1 MAQIKND
8 GQDAMDIKD
17 TMSGDENLLQ
27 AADCH
32 YKKIVVAVDFTDL
45 NRCVIAK
52 GLALAKQYQA
62 HLCLLHIVE
71 VPSYPVLEDVAVMG
85 MPGVWD
91 EEMTKPLLDQAQAQ
105 LFSLANEFAIKH
117 IELINGLAEEDIV
130 QFAKREHFDLI
141 VIGAHG
147 LSAMSRLIGSTT
159 NAVINHAHCDV
170 LAVRA
175 TPQSEQS
182 K

>member
-1 MAQIKND
+1 MAAKKADSQND
-8 GQDAMDIKD
+8 MDFNQDLSVNNGMTPIA
-17 TMSGDENLLQ
+17 E
-27 AADCH
+27 CH

-52 GLALAKQYQA
+52 GVALAKQHQA

-91 EEMTKPLLDQAQAQ
+91 EEMSKPLLDQAEAQ
-105 LFSLANEFAIKH
+105 LFALADEFSIKH

-141 VIGAHG
+141 IIGAHG

-175 TPQSEQS
+175 TPQSE
-182 K
+182 